1 MRTSSILLCR
11 AAVMLLIAAGA
22 TLPASARDVQPGQL
36 SETYERFLQAGDPEQ
51 AIALGEA
58 ALTLEAAASEWKLE
72 TLREAFLADV
82 RSGLGRAYV
91 NRARGI
97 RADNI
102 EAAIKHFESALSLS
116 TRPAGTEEAASL
128 HSDLAVAYW
137 NRIRGDRADSEDRA
151 LSHFEI
157 ALKTLT
163 RESHPLQWAMTNSN
177 MATLILTRQ
186 RGDRQ
191 ANVDRSISLWESA
204 LEVIRQDS
212 QPQLWA
218 AAHNNLGNAYRVR
231 TAGTVAQ
238 NLKSANDHFGLALK
252 VFTREAAP
260 FQWAQVQVAIA
271 GILRRGTASDQ
282 ENAISLLQSV
292 LEVFTR
298 DAYPQQWAQTQF
310 VLGNALSDISNGKS
324 PDRGRRAIAAYR
336 SALAVLTLQAAP
348 FNHLQVTRQ
357 LANTLMLAG
366 DCNAAAPVHASSRQA
381 FLMLFGEGVDGPG
394 TSGLVTEAG
403 PMFADAA
410 YCAAERGDI
419 DGAVQLANEGR
430 ARMLAASL
438 KLQTASWT
446 PDQRLELENL
456 RAAIRT
462 EQASVDA
469 ASGDAKAIA
478 LDRLAAS
485 RQDLLKLVEAV
496 APAGGVPSSA
506 VDLAREVTAG
516 SSALV
521 MPVITNKGAKILLL
535 AGGKTN
541 KTWTALDFPGVTLQR
556 ISEIL
561 AGNQGEETHGWIEA
575 YFANYFDEEEQ
586 QKRWPRWLGA
596 IDRIGSQLWDL
607 FGQKLAQALR
617 NKGVKPGAR
626 LILLPSGRLG
636 VLPLGLAQ
644 DPSSKQR
651 LLDTY
656 ELVYAP
662 SLDSI
667 ASSFRQIANPPNA
680 TLAAVINPTGDL
692 PGTEKEGAI
701 VASHFSG
708 AAGASLVRDDATVTA
723 VLGALKG
730 KSYWHFASHG
740 TFAWQDVSNSALIM
754 AAGERLS
761 IARLSEAGDLGRPR
775 LVVLSA
781 CETGL
786 SDIVTANPDEFIGLP
801 GSFAGLGA
809 AGVVGTL
816 WPVSDD
822 ATAFLI
828 AKFYELHLDNGM
840 SPSAALRQAQLWL
853 RGATTDEL
861 QRFTALQKLEQRHA
875 AEFSQSLGRAGARIS
890 GPHQTKAEKRPAPG
904 PAAST
909 PGVETPYAHPYYW
922 GGFVYTGL

>member
-1 MRTSSILLCR
+1 MRTFLIVLFR
-11 AAVMLLIAAGA
+11 TTVMLLIAAG
-22 TLPASARDVQPGQL
+22 PASARDAQPGQL
-36 SETYERFLQAGDPEQ
+36 SEAYEKFLQAGDPEQ

-58 ALTLEAAASEWKLE
+58 ALTLEAATSEWKLE
-72 TLREAFLADV
+72 TSRAAFQADV

-91 NRARGI
+91 DRARGI

-102 EAAIKHFESALSLS
+102 EAAIKHFELALSLPS
-116 TRPAGTEEAASL
+116 RPARTEEAASL

-151 LSHFEI
+151 LSHFET
-157 ALKTLT
+157 ALKTFT

-177 MATLILTRQ
+177 LATLVLTRQ
-186 RGDRQ
+186 RGDRA
-191 ANVDRSISLWESA
+191 ANVDRSISLWKQA
-204 LEVIRQDS
+204 LEVLSQDS

-218 AAHNNLGNAYRVR
+218 AAHNNLGNAYRMR
-231 TAGTVAQ
+231 TAGTAAQ
-238 NLKSANDHFGLALK
+238 NLKNANYHFALALK

-260 FQWAQVQVAIA
+260 FQWAQVQLAIA
-271 GILRRGTASDQ
+271 SILQRGPASDQ
-282 ENAISLLQSV
+282 DKAISLFQSV

-310 VLGNALSDISNGKS
+310 VLGNALSATGNS
-324 PDRGRRAIAAYR
+324 PDQRRKAIAAYR
-336 SALAVLTLQAAP
+336 AALTVLTLQAAP

-357 LANTLMLAG
+357 LANALMLAG

-381 FLMLFGEGVDGPG
+381 FLMLFGEGVDGSS
-394 TSGLVTEAG
+394 TSSLVAEAG

-419 DGAVQLANEGR
+419 NGAIQLANEGR

-438 KLQTASWT
+438 KLQTALWS
-446 PDQRLELENL
+446 PGQRLELDNL
-456 RAAIRT
+456 RAAIRN
-462 EQASVDA
+462 EQAEVDA
-469 ASGDAKAIA
+469 AFGDAKTIA
-478 LDRLAAS
+478 LDRLAAK
-485 RQDLLKLVEAV
+485 RQELLKLVEAV
-496 APAGGVPSSA
+496 APTGGLSSSA
-506 VDLAREVTAG
+506 VALAREVTVG
-516 SSALV
+516 PSALV
-521 MPVITNKGAKILLL
+521 MPVITSKGAKILLL
-535 AGGKTN
+535 AGGNTE
-541 KTWTALDFPGVTLQR
+541 KTWTVLDFPGVTLQR
-556 ISEIL
+556 ISEVL
-561 AGNQGEETHGWIEA
+561 AGNQHEATHGWIAA
-575 YFANYFDEEEQ
+575 YFANYFDDEEQ
-586 QKRWPRWLGA
+586 QKRWPQWLSA
-596 IDRIGSQLWDL
+596 IDGIGSQLWDL
-607 FGQKLAQALR
+607 FGQELTKALR
-617 NKGVKPGAR
+617 NKGVRPGAR

-644 DPSSKQR
+644 DPSSKRR

-662 SLDSI
+662 SLDAISN
-667 ASSFRQIANPPNA
+667 SFRQIANPPNA

-701 VASHFSG
+701 VASHFP
-708 AAGASLVRDDATVTA
+708 AAASASLVRDGATVTA

-754 AAGERLS
+754 ADGERLS
-761 IARLSEAGDLGRPR
+761 IARLSEAGDLGHPR

-816 WPVSDD
+816 WPVADD
-822 ATAFLI
+822 ATALLI
-828 AKFYELHLDNGM
+828 AKFYELHLNNGM
-840 SPSAALRQAQLWL
+840 SPPAALRQAQLWL
-853 RGATTDEL
+853 RDATTDEL
-861 QRFTALQKLEQRHA
+861 KSFTASQKLEHRHA
-875 AEFSQSLGRAGARIS
+875 AEFSQSLSRAGSRMG
-890 GPHQTKAEKRPAPG
+890 GPHQITPRKGPDPD
-904 PAAST
+904 PAAPP
-909 PGVETPYAHPYYW
+909 PGIETPYAHPYYW